1 MSRPVA
7 VARGRAATTA
17 GVALAAALLL
27 CLPAAAAARS
37 IAIEEFHAAI
47 RVEDS
52 TAIEVVETIR
62 LRFEGAWRGIHRFIP
77 VEYRSS
83 QGIAYHLAVDFQGV
97 TDGAGTPLTV
107 ERSRRGND
115 VDLKIYVPA
124 AEDATRTVVVR
135 YRIANGLRF
144 FDDHDELYW
153 NVTGDQWPY
162 PIRVARATVALPGR
176 LVNVRA
182 NAFTGAFGSR
192 ERAAAI
198 TIDGARHEPDDA
210 FAPAGES
217 PPPDRGGHVVEV
229 EATRPLGIREG
240 LSLAVA
246 WNPGGLERPSAAW
259 QRWTQ
264 FTAWLSHRG
273 PALALL
279 GVPLAA
285 FAWLLRQWSRVG
297 RDPPEGPIVVQ
308 YEPPPGLG
316 APEVGTLVDNRP
328 DNRDLIAGLVDAAVH
343 GAIRIREQ
351 GRQGRFGPVVHRF
364 ELLVPEREWP
374 SLRLSPSS
382 VALLRGV
389 FEAAAAGER
398 GADGVVA
405 TVATTDLEERFY
417 SKLPGIKTAIFGDLI
432 ARRFYAERPD
442 EVVSRYVGA
451 GIGAGVVVAAAG
463 LFLLTPRNGGGDA
476 FSMGLPILAGIA
488 TVAVI
493 AGFGLVMPAR
503 TVAGAKARAAIRGFQ
518 EFLSRVESHRL
529 ATLPLTP
536 ELFER
541 YLPYAIA
548 LGVEKR
554 WAGAFATIVKEP
566 PRWYV
571 GTGVGGDF
579 DSMSFTHDL
588 GRMSRA
594 TAAAMVSAPRSSD
607 GSAFG
612 GSGSDGGG
620 FSGGGF
626 GGGGG
631 EGF

>member
-1 MSRPVA
+1 MTAA
-7 VARGRAATTA
+7 VGRGRGVRCA
-17 GVALAAALLL
+17 GVAIAAVFL
-27 CLPAAAAARS
+27 CLPAAAVARS
-37 IAIEEFHAAI
+37 IAIEEFHAVI

-62 LRFEGAWRGIHRFIP
+62 LRFEGSWHGIHRFIP

-83 QGIAYHLAVDFQGV
+83 QGIAYHLAIELHGV
-97 TDGAGTPLTV
+97 SDEAGHPLKV
-107 ERSRRGND
+107 ERGRRGND
-115 VDLKIYVPA
+115 VDLKIFVPA
-124 AEDATRTVVVR
+124 AADATRTVVVR
-135 YRIANGLRF
+135 YRIANALRF

-162 PIRVARATVALPGR
+162 PIRIARATVSLPGR

-182 NAFTGAFGSR
+182 NAFTGAVGSR

-198 TIDGARHEPDDA
+198 AVDGARHEPDDA

-217 PPPDRGGHVVEV
+217 PPPDQGMHVVDV

-240 LSLAVA
+240 LTVAVA

-264 FTAWLSHRG
+264 FKAWASHRG
-273 PALALL
+273 PLLGLL

-285 FAWLLRQWSRVG
+285 FAWLCRRWWRVG

-308 YEPPPGLG
+308 YEPPAGLG
-316 APEVGTLVDNRP
+316 PAELGTLVDNRP
-328 DNRDLIAGLVDAAVH
+328 DNRDLIAGLVDAAVR
-343 GAIRIREQ
+343 GAIRIREERPA
-351 GRQGRFGPVVHRF
+351 GWLVSAAHRF
-364 ELLVPEREWP
+364 ELLVPAPEWP
-374 SLRLSPSS
+374 PLHLPPASL
-382 VALLRGV
+382 ALLRGL
-389 FEAAAAGER
+389 FASA
-398 GADGVVA
+398 ADGKRDADGIVA
-405 TVATTDLEERFY
+405 AVTTAQLQEHFY
-417 SKLPGIKTAIFGDLI
+417 RQLPGIKAAIFGDLVS
-432 ARRFYAERPD
+432 RRFYAERPD
-442 EVVSRYVGA
+442 EVVGRYVVAGIAAGVATAGA
-451 GIGAGVVVAAAG
+451 GI
-463 LFLLTPRNGGGDA
+463 FLLAPRNGGGDA

-488 TVAVI
+488 TAAVI

-503 TVAGAKARAAIRGFQ
+503 TVAGAKARAAVRGFQ
-518 EFLSRVESHRL
+518 EFLARVESHRL

-536 ELFER
+536 ALFER

-566 PRWYV
+566 PGWYV
-571 GTGVGGDF
+571 GTGHGGGF
-579 DSMSFTHDL
+579 DSTGFTQDI
-588 GRMSRA
+588 GRMGQA
-594 TAAAMVSAPRSSD
+594 TAAAMLSAPRSSD

-612 GSGSDGGG
+612 GSGSGGGG